1 MTSAL
6 VQRSFFVPGGERRG
20 IYVNIFGYIFL
31 VGLALGGICR
41 KLGLPRIVG
50 MLFTGVVLGP
60 YGKFLSREKP

>member
-1 MTSAL
+1 MSLGEKEEEFMLTSL
-6 VQRSFFVPGGERRG
+6 
-20 IYVNIFGYIFL
+20 GYIFL

-50 MLFTGVVLGP
+50 MLFTGVVLGL

>member
-1 MTSAL
+1 MLTSL
-6 VQRSFFVPGGERRG
+6 
-20 IYVNIFGYIFL
+20 GYIFL

-50 MLFTGVVLGP
+50 MLFTGVVLGL

>member
-1 MTSAL
+1 MSL
-6 VQRSFFVPGGERRG
+6 GEKEEEFML
-20 IYVNIFGYIFL
+20 ISLGYIFL